1 MTHANKLGIAVIGF
15 GYWGPNLARNI
26 QESRQV
32 SLEYICELSEPHQQL
47 AAKRHPQTKITSSFE
62 QVLNDSEVKAV
73 FVATPPD
80 THFPLAMKALQA
92 NKHVLVEKPLAK
104 SSGECLQLME
114 EAEKRDLVLM
124 VDHTFAYTG
133 AVKKMKELATCKDLG
148 ELHYYD
154 SVRIN
159 LGLFQRD
166 TNVLWD
172 LAVHDL
178 AILDNIIDIQ
188 PVNVSATGLAH
199 MDGYPINTAYLTIFY
214 DASFIAHIHC
224 SWMAPVKIRRTLLGG
239 SRKMIVYDD
248 LEPTEKIKVY
258 DKGITINPSPA
269 EKYDMRIDYR
279 TADVLSPKLDGGEAL
294 SKLVQEFSDAV
305 NTGNHPLTDAASGL
319 RVVSILEAADQ
330 SLLLRGTP
338 VKI

>member
-1 MTHANKLGIAVIGF
+1 MGVAVIGF

-26 QESRQV
+26 QESQQV
-32 SLEYICELSEPHQQL
+32 SLVYICELSEDLHQL
-47 AAKRHPQTKITSSFE
+47 AANRHPQTKITSSFE
-62 QVLNDSEVKAV
+62 QVLNDPSVKAV
-73 FVATPPD
+73 LVATPPD
-80 THFPLAMKALQA
+80 THFPLAMKALRA
-92 NKHVLVEKPLAK
+92 DKHVLVEKPMAK
-104 SSGECLQLME
+104 STKECRLLME
-114 EAEKRDLVLM
+114 EAHKRNLVLM

-133 AVKKMKELATCKDLG
+133 AVKKMKALAANDLG
-148 ELHYYD
+148 ELQYYD

-159 LGLFQRD
+159 LGLFQRE

-178 AILDNIIDIQ
+178 AILDNVTGIR
-188 PVNVSATGLAH
+188 PVTVSATGLAH
-199 MDGYPINTAYLTIFY
+199 MEGYPVNTAYITIFY
-214 DASFIAHIHC
+214 DVPFIAHIHC

-239 SRKMIVYDD
+239 SRKMIIYDD

-258 DKGITINPSPA
+258 DKGITINPTPA

-294 SKLVQEFSDAV
+294 SALVEEFSLAIR
-305 NTGNHPLTDAASGL
+305 TGIPPVTDAASGL

-330 SLLLRGTP
+330 SLRLRGTP
-338 VKI
+338 VELSTHEE